1 MVKQSVS
8 EIALQLNQIYEPL
21 EMKAAQLAFGLH
33 HRIFDPQV
41 RYYSGH
47 YRRGVDGEYQRDS
60 FPIPVVEVPG
70 YCDVEVNLDCVTV
83 STKLRRDVALVYT
96 FEKFQQYEFDA
107 FGIDDYLSDFYLP
120 GMTIEQMKE
129 NIRSSDE
136 TEIGFSF
143 KFTHEIDGDTMYEFV
158 KLLNR
163 QGFYY

>member
-1 MVKQSVS
+1 MDKQSVS
-8 EIALQLNQIYEPL
+8 EIATQLNQIYEPL

-47 YRRGVDGEYQRDS
+47 YHRGTDGKNQREY

-83 STKLRRDVALVYT
+83 STKLRRDAALVCT
-96 FEKFQQYEFDA
+96 FDKFQQYEFEA
-107 FGIDDYLSDFYLP
+107 FGVDDYLLDFYLP
-120 GMTIEQMKE
+120 GMTIEKMKE

-136 TEIGFSF
+136 KEIGFSF
-143 KFTHEIDGDTMYEFV
+143 QFTHEIDGDTMYEFV
-158 KLLNR
+158 KLLRR

>member
-1 MVKQSVS
+1 MDEQSVP
-8 EIALQLNQIYEPL
+8 EIASQLNQIYKPL
-21 EMKAAQLAFGLH
+21 EMKAAQLASGLH

-83 STKLRRDVALVYT
+83 STKLRHEAALTNT
-96 FEKFQQYEFDA
+96 FEEFQQYEFEA
-107 FGIDDYLSDFYLP
+107 YGIDDYLMDFYLP
-120 GMTIEQMKE
+120 GMIIEQMKE

-136 TEIGFSF
+136 KEIGFSF
-143 KFTHEIDGDTMYEFV
+143 RFSHEIDGNTMYEFV
-158 KLLNR
+158 KLLR
-163 QGFYY
+163 RLGFYY